1 MALQTQTLETIQI
14 NLDRIPTI
22 KIGRMLFAKF
32 VQDKGILLNS
42 ATFDMPLPKH
52 HLGLITQP
60 QPLLAQLIGSWT

>member
-52 HLGLITQP
+52 HLGLIT
-60 QPLLAQLIGSWT
+60 